1 VVTPPPKARW
11 SEWVLVAVFAV
22 QTAIS
27 VVDREWGRALA
38 PGIFLV
44 GFAGQMLL
52 QRLKRP
58 TAATTVLFAAIV
70 AVFVVSIVRH
80 TWWLAGVLGVG
91 LLALVGIWGTTWWV
105 GRRATRA

>member
-1 VVTPPPKARW
+1 MTTPRKARW
-11 SEWVLVAVFAV
+11 SEWVLIAVFAV

-27 VVDREWGRALA
+27 VADREWGRALA

-44 GFAGQMLL
+44 GFAGQLL
-52 QRLKRP
+52 LHRLKRP
-58 TAATTVLFAAIV
+58 TAATTVLFVAIV

-91 LLALVGIWGTTWWV
+91 LLALAGIWGTTWWV
-105 GRRATRA
+105 GRRATQA

>member
-1 VVTPPPKARW
+1 M
-11 SEWVLVAVFAV
+11 LVAVFAV
-22 QTAIS
+22 QTAIP
-27 VVDREWGRALA
+27 VADREWGRALQ

-44 GFAGQMLL
+44 GFAGQLLL

-80 TWWLAGVLGVG
+80 TWWLVGVLGVG
-91 LLALVGIWGTTWWV
+91 LLALAGIWGVTRWA
-105 GRRATRA
+105 GRRASRACRNSTGRSARPI

>member
-1 VVTPPPKARW
+1 M
-11 SEWVLVAVFAV
+11 LVAVFAV

-27 VVDREWGRALA
+27 VADREWGRALA

-44 GFAGQMLL
+44 GFAGQILL

-58 TAATTVLFAAIV
+58 TAATAVLLAALV
-70 AVFVVSIVRH
+70 AVFVVSIVQH

-91 LLALVGIWGTTWWV
+91 LLALAGIWGTTWWV
-105 GRRATRA
+105 GRPATQA